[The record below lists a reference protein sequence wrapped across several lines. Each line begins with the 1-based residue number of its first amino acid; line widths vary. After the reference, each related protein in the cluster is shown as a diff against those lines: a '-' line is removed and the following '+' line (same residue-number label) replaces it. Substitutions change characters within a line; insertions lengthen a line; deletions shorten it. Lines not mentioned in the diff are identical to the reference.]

1 RPPRGG
7 RSRTRRHPYRTRGAA
22 ARAFPRPPR
31 GSPQPRRDLRRALER
46 RRRYQR
52 ERGRRLH
59 RLSPPQARR
68 NRRDRGAAPDIA
80 EPRLRAHP
88 NARGG
93 ASDMTHFRRILPLIA
108 LLAAGSPAAGL
119 AQEAESNGPHE
130 GLFATGV
137 LDDLAIGESIRF
149 RHARDVEPDVP
160 GIIDFE
166 GSAEVSIEEGEE
178 GKRAA
183 RIALIANDQ
192 PRPVPRMPA
201 DAGHPLLLI
210 FLENP
215 VRTMSE
221 TVGGNPFY
229 IRNRIRESFWDSG
242 EVAPV

>member
-1 RPPRGG
+1 
-7 RSRTRRHPYRTRGAA
+7 
-22 ARAFPRPPR
+22 
-31 GSPQPRRDLRRALER
+31 
-46 RRRYQR
+46 
-52 ERGRRLH
+52 
-59 RLSPPQARR
+59 
-68 NRRDRGAAPDIA
+68 
-80 EPRLRAHP
+80 
-88 NARGG
+88 
-93 ASDMTHFRRILPLIA
+93 MTHFRRILPLIA

-210 FLENP
+210 FLENT

-242 EVAPV
+242 EVAPVEIRYDGETVAAEELVYRPFVEDPNRDKMGGFADLTLSFLVSDAVPGGIARFDLEVPAVADLPGLSETIELEGLEQEEES